1 MGGCFK
7 CSHIAAAFIGEE
19 LPAYKIPLLGRLYG
33 STQGVSGESE
43 LFYKNIKR
51 LNQIENEY
59 KGRMKAGEDAE
70 GFRQQEPLVDQ
81 IGLGNQAE
89 AAVSKL
95 RRLRREEQ
103 LRADPGWQ
111 ERVMG
116 IDQQIEGVMR
126 GVNRVVGK

>member
-1 MGGCFK
+1 MMCFADK
-7 CSHIAAAFIGEE
+7 QSASSSRCVAWTLTF
-19 LPAYKIPLLGRLYG
+19 
-33 STQGVSGESE
+33 
-43 LFYKNIKR
+43 FKNIKR

-70 GFRQQEPLVDQ
+70 GFRKQEPLVDQ

-89 AAVSKL
+89 SAVNKL

-111 ERVMG
+111 ERVKG
-116 IDQQIEGVMR
+116 IDQQMEEVMR
-126 GVNRVVGK
+126 GLNVVVNRL